1 MMSDIAAFI
10 LIASA
15 AIMAIELLYRIGS
28 RDKDVRL
35 LPRAIV
41 VLGAAIVAY
50 DLRPAQVEQMG
61 TLDQAAAIV
70 FCYGSM
76 LLGMAAEYGYSLADR
91 ASRGEG
97 QLKFDT
103 ATFLLPIFASPIIFI
118 PLLTLTSELTA
129 GGAFTRAHLMV
140 YLVAFQNG
148 FFWKQL
154 FEQRRQAM
162 ATTSARVPAAVV

>member
-1 MMSDIAAFI
+1 MSKMAAFI

-15 AIMAIELLYRIGS
+15 AIMAVELLYRIGI
-28 RDKDVRL
+28 KDRHARL

-41 VLGAAIVAY
+41 VLAAGFLAY
-50 DLRPAQVEQMG
+50 DLQPAQVEQMG

-76 LLGMAAEYGYSLADR
+76 LLGMAAEYGYTLADR

-97 QLKFDT
+97 QLKFDL
-103 ATFLLPIFASPIIFI
+103 ATFLLPVFASPIIFI
-118 PLLTLTSELTA
+118 PLLTLTSELGA

-154 FEQRRQAM
+154 FEQRRQAIVSNAARM
-162 ATTSARVPAAVV
+162 PATMV

>member
-1 MMSDIAAFI
+1 MSDVAAFI

-15 AIMAIELLYRIGS
+15 AILAIELLYRIGI
-28 RDKDVRL
+28 RDKDARL

-41 VLGAAIVAY
+41 VLGAAYLAY
-50 DLRPAQVEQMG
+50 DLRPAPVEQMG

-70 FCYGSM
+70 FCYGAM
-76 LLGMAAEYGYSLADR
+76 LLGMAAEYGYTIADR

-97 QLKFDT
+97 QLKFDL
-103 ATFLLPIFASPIIFI
+103 ATFLLPVFASPIIFI
-118 PLLTLTSELTA
+118 PLLTLTSELGT

-154 FEQRRQAM
+154 FEQRRQAIV
-162 ATTSARVPAAVV
+162 ASGARVPAAMA